1 MGLEQGPLHAFALAG
16 IETLLFVAQNAR
28 GTPCEEARMLDGGRI
43 PLKLAGRLPLAS
55 CTEKAGCN
63 CFYSAWPPSDSRAE

>member
-1 MGLEQGPLHAFALAG
+1 
-16 IETLLFVAQNAR
+16 
-28 GTPCEEARMLDGGRI
+28 MLDGGRI